1 MVAESEGT
9 DCVESG
15 RWDPLRE
22 VKEVDYME
30 ERECMGFVEGGDG
43 FGVPEVD

>member
-1 MVAESEGT
+1 MPAESEGT
-9 DCVESG
+9 DYVESG

-22 VKEVDYME
+22 AKEVDHVE

-43 FGVPEVD
+43 FGVPGVG